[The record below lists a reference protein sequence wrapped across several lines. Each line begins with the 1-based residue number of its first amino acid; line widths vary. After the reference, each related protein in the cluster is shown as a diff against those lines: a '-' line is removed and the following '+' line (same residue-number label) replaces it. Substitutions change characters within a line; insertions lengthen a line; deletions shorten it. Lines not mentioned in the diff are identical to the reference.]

1 MSFGPRLLGFLLLSL
16 PVAACGSSSD
26 HAAASSERPTAAG
39 TSIDAGA
46 PSLSIAFTEPDLST
60 VPGKSNSVAV
70 QVTPAG
76 EYVVRF
82 ALVGDARDAYL
93 DRSAV
98 RTADDGTASVELTA
112 PSSAATFT
120 VRASI
125 GAVSADLSASAGDG
139 FASLQVEP
147 QYAGNRAVS
156 TWVATVR
163 TGGPS
168 CDSLLGVP
176 PPDGPL
182 AAQADANNAPIVK
195 GVPVGTALTVTLRA
209 GHFAGGCTELAGVV
223 AGQANTVQVTVVD
236 RPLQMGSV
244 NVDVNL
250 GLDRTA
256 DVANAWQ
263 SLGTNIANSFVDGAA
278 SDASALLDAMQD
290 ATPAVSQDLFIQ
302 ARQTNRWDSV
312 LDAALDQK
320 LGQNGV
326 RGTVSDW
333 ITDALPTLSKGLV
346 TGTLSSTGAVLGSAV
361 IDVSSVGGL
370 PPAAVSAPA
379 SLSVSWSPQSGDQ
392 VLFGGVLS
400 LAPSSLATALAASS
414 AAKASPGATSVP
426 SALAALT
433 CGTTVTTLVGS
444 SATDAAYFECD
455 SSCILARC
463 QAALTA
469 MWGRAVASTGTTT
482 PLVVAASGAARVD
495 DGAAPDGFTGTWVG
509 SLSFGTLLPTR
520 VGGSAIGGGTS
531 PILQ

>member
-1 MSFGPRLLGFLLLSL
+1 MSFEPRLLGFVLLSL
-16 PVAACGSSSD
+16 HVAACGSASD
-26 HAAASSERPTAAG
+26 HAAAPSERPAAAG
-39 TSIDAGA
+39 FNADAGA
-46 PSLSIAFTEPDLST
+46 PTLSIAFTEPELST
-60 VPGKSNSVAV
+60 VPGRSNLVGI

-125 GAVSADLSASAGDG
+125 GTVSADLSASAGDG
-139 FASLQVEP
+139 FATLQVEP
-147 QYAGNRAVS
+147 EYAGKRAVS

-168 CDSLLGVP
+168 CDALLGVP

-182 AAQADANNAPIVK
+182 VAQADANNAPVVK
-195 GVPVGTALTVTLRA
+195 GVPVGTPLTVTLRA
-209 GHFAGGCTELAGVV
+209 GHFSGGCTEIAGVV
-223 AGQANTVQVTVVD
+223 AGQSNTVQVTVVD
-236 RPLQMGSV
+236 RPLQMGDV
-244 NVDVNL
+244 KVDVNL
-250 GLDRTA
+250 GLDATA

-263 SLGTNIANSFVDGAA
+263 SLATTVSNSFVDGAS
-278 SDASALLDAMQD
+278 SDASALLDAMHD
-290 ATPAVSQDLFIQ
+290 ATPLVSQNLFVQ
-302 ARQTNRWDSV
+302 ARQTNGWDSV

-320 LGQNGV
+320 LGKNGV
-326 RGTVSDW
+326 RGALNDW
-333 ITDALPTLSKGLV
+333 ITDALPTLSKGFV
-346 TGTLSSTGAVLGSAV
+346 AGTLSSTGAIPGSAV
-361 IDVSSVGGL
+361 IAVSSIGGQS
-370 PPAAVSAPA
+370 PAAVSAAP
-379 SLSVSWSPQSGDQ
+379 SLSVSWTPQSGDQ

-400 LAPSSLATALAASS
+400 FAPSSLAALLAASS

-426 SALAALT
+426 DALSALT
-433 CGTTVTTLVGS
+433 CSAAATTLVDS
-444 SATDAAYFECD
+444 SGTKTAYFECD

-482 PLVVAASGAARVD
+482 PLVLTTSGAARVD

-520 VGGSAIGGGTS
+520 VGGSALGGDS
-531 PILQ
+531 APILQ